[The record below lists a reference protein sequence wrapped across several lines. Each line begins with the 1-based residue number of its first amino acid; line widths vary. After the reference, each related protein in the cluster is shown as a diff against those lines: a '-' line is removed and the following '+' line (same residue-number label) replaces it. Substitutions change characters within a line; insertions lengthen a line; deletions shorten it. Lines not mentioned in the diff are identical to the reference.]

1 MKFHTCPPCH
11 HFTFSNSARIHKV
24 FWVYVSLP
32 SIARSS
38 IKNLRKPNQIYFP
51 ILFSFPAETHLTV
64 VLNFDLRDWFFSSVL
79 CCLLRETKFS
89 KAILCTIHLINLWQ
103 ENYSKSSRGWC
114 ARSFFSGCKE
124 NSKFLIWKEN
134 KKPGQGSRMHQHLL
148 NFHHIVTE
156 HLNDYK
162 HIWEYTWRLN
172 SRSKLGLHMWHYLGI
187 QLHHTGKSFL
197 MRKGCC
203 RFRHRQAKMINLFPF
218 ATAQITVLSLQHWVP
233 SRTSIKAAWLM
244 VRLSVRPNVYENEQN
259 HCQRNVEHW
268 VLSRGL
274 LSQHSS
280 SWKPGWPIQCQIS
293 RHLCRTIKIPSAHFL
308 KRHGLFS

>member
-1 MKFHTCPPCH
+1 MISEID
-11 HFTFSNSARIHKV
+11 FSLLFCAACLGK
-24 FWVYVSLP
+24 
-32 SIARSS
+32 RSFQ
-38 IKNLRKPNQIYFP
+38 R
-51 ILFSFPAETHLTV
+51 LFSVLSISSTFGRKTTLRAPGDAGHGLSFLDARKTV
-64 VLNFDLRDWFFSSVL
+64 S
-79 CCLLRETKFS
+79 
-89 KAILCTIHLINLWQ
+89 
-103 ENYSKSSRGWC
+103 
-114 ARSFFSGCKE
+114 
-124 NSKFLIWKEN
+124 FLIWKEN

-162 HIWEYTWRLN
+162 HIWEYTRRLN

-244 VRLSVRPNVYENEQN
+244 VRLSVRPNVYENEQS

-280 SWKPGWPIQCQIS
+280 SWKPGWP
-293 RHLCRTIKIPSAHFL
+293 T
-308 KRHGLFS
+308 